1 MAWCSVA
8 ATDTRPNVLF
18 LVVDDLRPQLKC
30 CGESN
35 MVTPNIDN
43 LAMKSVLFE
52 RAYVQI
58 SGNWKTTAIEVTR
71 PLGTRC

>member
-1 MAWCSVA
+1 MGPSGVIIGEVAVLMAWCSVA

-18 LVVDDLRPQLKC
+18 LVVDDLRPLLNC
-30 CGESN
+30 YGERD

-52 RAYVQI
+52 RVYVQF
-58 SGNWKTTAIEVTR
+58 SGN
-71 PLGTRC
+71 